1 MRRDASGWGVRF
13 SDEEA
18 RQLRAAGVWRGR
30 TIVDD
35 ANEAAAAVPDQI
47 CLRDGARAISYRDI
61 LLEAQA
67 LAVGLAERGLLP
79 GQVVAF
85 QLPNWIEA
93 AVVNIAAAMLGL
105 VVNPI
110 VPIYRDKEVAEILA
124 DCGARVLFVPT
135 LWRNFDHAA
144 MAARLRAATPGLDFI
159 VFVRATPADTQLL
172 RYEDLLRPT
181 GRPLPELVQDADAI
195 KFVMYTS
202 GTTGRAKGVL
212 HTHNTLARALA
223 GCMEF
228 WQIGVGSAIL
238 MPSPVSHVTGYLWGL
253 ESPFSW
259 RTPTILMDRWD
270 ADEAAELIDRFDVA
284 LTVSATPFLSELLD
298 AAASRQT
305 RLPSLRIFACGG
317 AAVPA
322 DLIRRANAY
331 LSHGRAFRVYGA
343 TEVLMIGKGFVDT
356 GTEELAAETDG
367 KIIGYDVL
375 FVDETG
381 VPVPDGIEG
390 EIIARGPAQSVGYV
404 DSAETARS
412 FDAQG
417 YFHTGDLGYR
427 TSDGAVVI
435 TGRKKDLIIRG
446 GENISARE
454 VEDILLRHPKIAAVA
469 VVAMPHARLG
479 ETVCAC
485 VVAGSDQPTLDE
497 LLAYLNQVGIARQ
510 KLPERLE
517 IFQEFPMTPAG
528 KIKKDILRAL
538 VAAKLRDEQ
547 ARAPSIP
554 ATKACPP

>member
-1 MRRDASGWGVRF
+1 MREDASGWRVRF

-18 RQLRAAGVWRGR
+18 QRLRAAGVWRGS
-30 TIVDD
+30 TIALD
-35 ANEAAAAVPDQI
+35 ATDAAAAVPDEI
-47 CLRDGARAISYRDI
+47 CLRDGARAISYGNI
-61 LLEAQA
+61 LLEAKA
-67 LAVGLAERGLLP
+67 LAAGLSARGLRK

-85 QLPNWIEA
+85 QLPNWVEA
-93 AVVNIAAAMLGL
+93 AVVNLAAAMLGL

-135 LWRNFDHAA
+135 VWRNFDHCE
-144 MAARLRAATPGLDFI
+144 MARRVRALTPGLEFI
-159 VFVRATPADTQLL
+159 VQVRAAPPAADLL
-172 RYEDLLRPT
+172 SYEDLLAPT
-181 GRPLPELVQDADAI
+181 GQALPPLVQDADAI

-223 GCMEF
+223 GCMEY
-228 WQIGVGSAIL
+228 WQIGAGQAIL

-253 ESPFSW
+253 EAPFSW
-259 RTPTILMDRWD
+259 RTPAILMDRWD
-270 ADEAAELIDRFDVA
+270 ATEAVDLIDRHGVA

-298 AAASRQT
+298 AAGARQT

-317 AAVPA
+317 ASVPS
-322 DLIRRANAY
+322 DLIRRANQY
-331 LSHGRAFRVYGA
+331 FSHGRAFRVYGA
-343 TEVLMIGKGFVDT
+343 TEVLMIGKGFVEA
-356 GTEELAAETDG
+356 GTEDMAADTDG
-367 KIIGYDVL
+367 RITDYDVL
-375 FVDETG
+375 FVDDAG
-381 VPVPDGIEG
+381 KPVPDGSEG
-390 EIIARGPAQSVGYV
+390 EIIARGPAQAVGYV
-404 DSAETARS
+404 DRQETAKS

-427 TSDGAVVI
+427 TPGGAVVI

-454 VEDILLRHPKIAAVA
+454 VEDILLRHPAIDQVA

-485 VVAGSDQPTLDE
+485 IVARAHPPTLAE
-497 LLAYLNQVGIARQ
+497 ILGFLGQVGIARQ

-517 IFQEFPMTPAG
+517 VFTEFPMTPAG
-528 KIKKDILRAL
+528 KIKKDSLRAI
-538 VAAKLRDEQ
+538 VAGKVRDEQ
-547 ARAPSIP
+547 ARAASSPT
-554 ATKACPP
+554 TKAP

>member
-1 MRRDASGWGVRF
+1 MRKDASGWRVRF

-18 RQLRAAGVWRGR
+18 RQLRASGVWRGR

-35 ANEAAAAVPDQI
+35 ATDAAAAVPDQI

-67 LAVGLAERGLLP
+67 LAAGLAQRGLRT

-110 VPIYRDKEVAEILA
+110 VPIYRDKEVGEILA

-135 LWRNFDHAA
+135 VWRNFDHAA
-144 MAARLRAATPGLDFI
+144 MAERVRASTPGLEFI
-159 VFVRATPADTQLL
+159 VQVRAEAPNTKLL
-172 RYEDLLRPT
+172 RYEDLLEPT
-181 GRPLPELVQDADAI
+181 GHPPHLAAQDADAI

-212 HTHNTLARALA
+212 HTHNTMFRALA
-223 GCMEF
+223 DCMEF
-228 WQIGVGSAIL
+228 WQIGAGSAIL
-238 MPSPVSHVTGYLWGL
+238 MPSPVSHITGYLWGL

-270 ADEAAELIDRFDVA
+270 ASQAAELIDRFDVA
-284 LTVSATPFLSELLD
+284 LTVSATPFLSELLE
-298 AAASRQT
+298 AAAKRAT
-305 RLPSLRIFACGG
+305 KLPSLRIFACGG
-317 AAVPA
+317 ASVPA
-322 DLIRRANAY
+322 DLIRRANDY
-331 LSHGRAFRVYGA
+331 LAHGRAFRVYGA
-343 TEVLMIGKGFVDT
+343 TEVLMIGKGFVGND
-356 GTEELAAETDG
+356 TEELAAETDG

-375 FVDETG
+375 FVDDTG
-381 VPVPDGIEG
+381 VPVPDGAEG
-390 EIIARGPAQSVGYV
+390 EIIARGPSQSVGYV
-404 DSAETARS
+404 DQAETARS

-454 VEDILLRHPKIAAVA
+454 VEDILLRHPKIAEVA

-485 VVAGSDQPTLDE
+485 VVVRADAPTLAE
-497 LLAYLNQVGIARQ
+497 ILAYLDKVGIARQ

-517 IFQEFPMTPAG
+517 IFAEFPMTPAG
-528 KIKKDILRAL
+528 KIKKDILRAV
-538 VAAKLRDEQ
+538 VASRLREEQ
-547 ARAPSIP
+547 TLASTTMKAPGP
-554 ATKACPP
+554 

>member
-1 MRRDASGWGVRF
+1 MRKDASGWSVRF

-35 ANEAAAAVPDQI
+35 ATEAADAVPDQI

-67 LAVGLAERGLLP
+67 LAAGLAERGLRP

-110 VPIYRDKEVAEILA
+110 VPIYRDKEVAEILT

-135 LWRNFDHAA
+135 VWRNYDHAA
-144 MAARLRAATPGLDFI
+144 MAERVRASTPGLAFI
-159 VFVRATPADTQLL
+159 VHVRAGAAAANLL
-172 RYEDLLRPT
+172 RYEDLLRPA
-181 GRPLPELVQDADAI
+181 GQPSPMVAQDADAI

-228 WQIGVGSAIL
+228 WRIGAGSAIL
-238 MPSPVSHVTGYLWGL
+238 MPSPVCHVTGYLWGL

-259 RTPTILMDRWD
+259 RTPAILMDHWD
-270 ADEAAELIDRFDVA
+270 ATQATELIDRFDVA
-284 LTVSATPFLSELLD
+284 LTVSATPFLSELLA

-322 DLIRRANAY
+322 DLIRRANDY

-343 TEVLMIGKGFVDT
+343 TEVPMIGKGFVDS
-356 GTEELAAETDG
+356 GSAELAAETDG
-367 KIIGYDVL
+367 KISDYDVL
-375 FVDETG
+375 VVDDAA
-381 VPVPDGIEG
+381 VPAPDGTEG

-404 DSAETARS
+404 DQAETARS
-412 FDAQG
+412 FDARG

-454 VEDILLRHPKIAAVA
+454 VEDILLRHPKIAEVA

-485 VVAGSDQPTLDE
+485 VVAGSEVPTLDE
-497 LLAYLNQVGIARQ
+497 ILAYLDQIGIARQ

-517 IFQEFPMTPAG
+517 IFKEFPMTAAG
-528 KIKKDILRAL
+528 KIKKDILRAV
-538 VAAKLRDEQ
+538 VAGKLRDEQ
-547 ARAPSIP
+547 TRAPTIP
-554 ATKACPP
+554 ATKASPP